1 MVDPVLGGK
10 LRKKWCV
17 NISRENTWEKLRAD
31 RKERILGRKNN
42 NSGSLEFNNTD
53 GNNNNCDSKLMN
65 EIAILSVSKKV
76 NVPLISTSSK
86 ISMCHI
92 DNRYFSIADWIGF
105 KRIIWER
112 LPSRYPLSVSS

>member
-17 NISRENTWEKLRAD
+17 NISRENTWEKLRAG
-31 RKERILGRKNN
+31 RKERIMGRKNN

-53 GNNNNCDSKLMN
+53 GNNNNWDSKLMD

-76 NVPLISTSSK
+76 DVPSLSTSSE
-86 ISMCHI
+86 IYMFHI
-92 DNRYFSIADWIGF
+92 DNRSISIADWIGS
-105 KRIIWER
+105 KRIMWGR